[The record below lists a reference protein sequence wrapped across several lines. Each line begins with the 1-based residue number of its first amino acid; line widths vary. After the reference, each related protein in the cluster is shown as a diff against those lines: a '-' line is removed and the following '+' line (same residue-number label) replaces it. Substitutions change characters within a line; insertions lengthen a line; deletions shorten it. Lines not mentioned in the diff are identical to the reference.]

1 MKLLSRQGRHR
12 ANVLG
17 AGGGELYAII
27 GPEAMQ
33 ALGALVV
40 EYGNKTAAVTA
51 ALVAHAKTIAGMP
64 QGILVVTTPNEDS
77 TP

>member
-12 ANVLG
+12 ANVIS

-33 ALGALVV
+33 ALAALVV
-40 EYGNKTAAVTA
+40 EYGNKTKAVTA
-51 ALVAHAKTIAGMP
+51 ALVAHAKTVAGMP
-64 QGILVVTTPNEDS
+64 QGILVVTAPSED
-77 TP
+77 TKP